1 MALRPATFTTENIVA
16 ILEAAPRGGT
26 VQEVIDRAGADVS
39 EASVKNWIKRG
50 QQARN
55 ADETTSHRLF
65 LEQWE
70 ALYPGSPPRH
80 EMSRM
85 IQIQQALQQLGI
97 KQEDEPPP
105 VTATPR
111 TPRKSSRV
119 CDCGNAKTKEATACA
134 TCIGIDSGGRAA

>member
-1 MALRPATFTTENIVA
+1 MSLRPATFTAENIVA
-16 ILEAAPRGGT
+16 ILENAHRGGT
-26 VQEVIDRAGADVS
+26 IQDVIDRAGADVS

-55 ADETTSHRLF
+55 ADETTSYRLF
-65 LEQWE
+65 LDQWDT
-70 ALYPGSPPRH
+70 LYPGSPPRH
-80 EMSRM
+80 EIGRM
-85 IQIQQALQQLGI
+85 IEIQKALYKLGI

-119 CDCGNAKTKEATACA
+119 CDCGNAKTKEATACE
-134 TCIGIDSGGRAA
+134 TCVEIDSGGRAA